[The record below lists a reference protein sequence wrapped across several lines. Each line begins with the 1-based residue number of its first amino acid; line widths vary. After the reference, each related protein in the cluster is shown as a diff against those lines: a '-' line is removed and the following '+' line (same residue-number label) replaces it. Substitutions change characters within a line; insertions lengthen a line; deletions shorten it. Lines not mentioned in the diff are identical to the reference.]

1 MKLSSIP
8 RRAAQ
13 AGFTLVEIAIVLVI
27 VGLLLAGVLKGQE
40 LIENSRVKA
49 AAGEMNGVS
58 AAFNAYRDRFRT
70 LPGDDGPNAAALQAR
85 GGSWA
90 NITLAGNN
98 NGLLLVT
105 QAQVFTGAGEGAA
118 FWQALKAAGFIT
130 GNPADAAV
138 AALPRNAFGG
148 LIGVGAPVTGMTTS
162 NGICLSQ
169 VPGKAARALDV
180 QLDDGV
186 SNAGSIRSTLGVTGA
201 NTNPGAASA
210 TYDDGQQYTL
220 CREL

>member
-85 GGSWA
+85 GPGMWSC
-90 NITLAGNN
+90 
-98 NGLLLVT
+98 
-105 QAQVFTGAGEGAA
+105 F
-118 FWQALKAAGFIT
+118 
-130 GNPADAAV
+130 PARLCC
-138 AALPRNAFGG
+138 LPKVV
-148 LIGVGAPVTGMTTS
+148 I
-162 NGICLSQ
+162 
-169 VPGKAARALDV
+169 
-180 QLDDGV
+180 
-186 SNAGSIRSTLGVTGA
+186 SIS
-201 NTNPGAASA
+201 
-210 TYDDGQQYTL
+210 
-220 CREL
+220 